1 MSYEKLKE
9 TKFFEN
15 YQKALRKELSIE
27 TVKAI
32 KTPEK
37 VVKCE
42 KNYSC
47 ISCGKILINRR
58 NGQYI
63 FSEELSASFLKEIRI
78 KCFCGKVNIFK
89 GGA

>member
-27 TVKAI
+27 TVKAV

-37 VVKCE
+37 VVKC
-42 KNYSC
+42 
-47 ISCGKILINRR
+47 
-58 NGQYI
+58 
-63 FSEELSASFLKEIRI
+63 
-78 KCFCGKVNIFK
+78 
-89 GGA
+89 

>member
-27 TVKAI
+27 TVKAV

-42 KNYSC
+42 KIYSC
-47 ISCGKILINRR
+47 SNCAKILINSM
-58 NGQYI
+58 NGKYI
-63 FSEELSASFLKEIRI
+63 FSEELNASFLKEIRI
-78 KCFCGKVNIFK
+78 KCTCGKVNTFK
-89 GGA
+89 R